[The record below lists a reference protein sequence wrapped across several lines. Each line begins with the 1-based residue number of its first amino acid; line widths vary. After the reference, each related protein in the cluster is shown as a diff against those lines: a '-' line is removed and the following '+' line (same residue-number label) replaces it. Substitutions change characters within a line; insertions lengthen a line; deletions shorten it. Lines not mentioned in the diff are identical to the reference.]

1 MHVHVAHPD
10 GEAKLWLDP
19 GVELATQ
26 AGLAKHVIGEA
37 QQPVEDPDR
46 RSSMP
51 GTSTFPVEVTNVS
64 RHGLWLLVGDEELFL
79 PFEHFPWFRDASIE
93 KISVVERE
101 PADQLYWPLLDIDLT
116 VESIRT
122 PDAFPLVARG
132 RQ

>member
-1 MHVHVAHPD
+1 
-10 GEAKLWLDP
+10 
-19 GVELATQ
+19 
-26 AGLAKHVIGEA
+26 
-37 QQPVEDPDR
+37 
-46 RSSMP
+46 MP

-93 KISVVERE
+93 KISVVERQT
-101 PADQLYWPLLDIDLT
+101 ADHLYWPLLDLDLS

-132 RQ
+132 QQ

>member
-1 MHVHVAHPD
+1 
-10 GEAKLWLDP
+10 
-19 GVELATQ
+19 
-26 AGLAKHVIGEA
+26 
-37 QQPVEDPDR
+37 
-46 RSSMP
+46 MP

-101 PADQLYWPLLDIDLT
+101 TADHLYWPLLDIDLT

-122 PDAFPLVARG
+122 PDAFPLVARS

>member
-1 MHVHVAHPD
+1 
-10 GEAKLWLDP
+10 
-19 GVELATQ
+19 
-26 AGLAKHVIGEA
+26 
-37 QQPVEDPDR
+37 
-46 RSSMP
+46 MP

-93 KISVVERE
+93 KSSVVERE
-101 PADQLYWPLLDIDLT
+101 TADHLYWPLLDIDLT

-122 PDAFPLVARG
+122 PGAFPLVARG

>member
-1 MHVHVAHPD
+1 
-10 GEAKLWLDP
+10 
-19 GVELATQ
+19 
-26 AGLAKHVIGEA
+26 
-37 QQPVEDPDR
+37 
-46 RSSMP
+46 MP
-51 GTSTFPVEVTNVS
+51 GPSTFPVEVTNVS

-101 PADQLYWPLLDIDLT
+101 TADHLYWPLLDIDLT